1 MILTPQNRIKDYT
14 EKGWWGTDTLYSLFV
29 DACNESGESEAL
41 VDAPNRSEFTLGQPK
56 RLTFNQI
63 KIEVD
68 RYASIF
74 YEAGFRKDDKVILDF
89 NGNLKMDVNK
99 ENEDDNVHIELDIE
113 DFLEDIGITVK
124 TNSKENKTKNK
135 IIIISKS
142 DAEIEH

>member
-1 MILTPQNRIKDYT
+1 
-14 EKGWWGTDTLYSLFV
+14 
-29 DACNESGESEAL
+29 
-41 VDAPNRSEFTLGQPK
+41 
-56 RLTFNQI
+56 
-63 KIEVD
+63 
-68 RYASIF
+68 
-74 YEAGFRKDDKVILDF
+74 
-89 NGNLKMDVNK
+89 MDVNK

>member
-1 MILTPQNRIKDYT
+1 MKLNEVPTNSFSVNLVEKDN
-14 EKGWWGTDTLYSLFV
+14 F
-29 DACNESGESEAL
+29 AFL
-41 VDAPNRSEFTLGQPK
+41 VRRHSKNSR
-56 RLTFNQI
+56 
-63 KIEVD
+63 
-68 RYASIF
+68 
-74 YEAGFRKDDKVILDF
+74 VI
-89 NGNLKMDVNK
+89 KMDVNK